1 MPGRKPPKYVPTLT
15 DVVAE
20 AKPAPPAADPEAR
33 EQLIQRIMQ
42 RVDMALER
50 RMREAI
56 AVVVMEQAKG
66 LAPLLRDEIESVV
79 RETVAQA
86 LADEIAT
93 GARRR
98 S

>member
-20 AKPAPPAADPEAR
+20 ATPAPPATDPQAR
-33 EQLIQRIMQ
+33 EQLILRIMQ
-42 RVDMALER
+42 RVDMSLER

-56 AVVVMEQAKG
+56 AAVVMEQTQG

-86 LADEIAT
+86 LADEIAIGT
-93 GARRR
+93 RRR